1 MTQWKPGEPVKIE
14 TERFLMRS
22 LTPADAPG
30 AYTDWWNDPEIQ
42 LAFNSK
48 PRNWTP
54 QQAARNIASFNN
66 KTTFHLGIFCKA
78 NDALIGF
85 VTLVGNPPHGVI
97 SVNACIGD
105 KTFRGKKVVAEISP
119 GLKEFVFKSLGME
132 KVSATIRGFNLASIT
147 TARALGLKKEAHQK
161 NHIVSVKGG
170 RTDVFHYGL
179 LKSEWQTGQQN

>member
-14 TERFLMRS
+14 TERFLVRS

-30 AYTDWWNDPEIQ
+30 VYTGWWNDPEIQ

-54 QQAARNIASFNN
+54 QQAARNIASFDNQ
-66 KTTFHLGIFCKA
+66 TTFHLGIFYKA
-78 NDALIGF
+78 TG
-85 VTLVGNPPHGVI
+85 VLVGFMTLAVNPSQGVV

-105 KTFRGKKVVAEISP
+105 KTFQGKKVVTEISP
-119 GLKEFVFKSLGME
+119 GLKEFVFESLGME
-132 KVSATIRGFNLASIT
+132 KVSAIIRGFNLASIT

-179 LKSEWQTGQQN
+179 LKSEWQTQTQN